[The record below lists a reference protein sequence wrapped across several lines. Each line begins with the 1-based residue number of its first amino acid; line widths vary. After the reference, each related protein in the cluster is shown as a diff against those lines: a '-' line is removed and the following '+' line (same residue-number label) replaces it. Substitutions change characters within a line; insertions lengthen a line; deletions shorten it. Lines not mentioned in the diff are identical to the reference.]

1 MPSFKEMVEKY
12 KKRRHDT
19 VVDAVTTGLS
29 LADNVTVDLGLLE
42 DTGVA
47 TEIAETVSNVLP
59 FAVIAVT
66 EQCKVLL
73 GKKTGAAGAGDAAYR
88 MVKTG
93 AAMGVGALAALAGG
107 PMGVGAAVTAAGAG
121 AVVALPAAVSARV
134 IMDRYRGYALMGH
147 RVSLRTQ
154 RLKALNTARLS
165 RTSAGE

>member
-93 AAMGVGALAALAGG
+93 AAMGVGA
-107 PMGVGAAVTAAGAG
+107 AVTAAGAG
-121 AVVALPAAVSARV
+121 AVVALPAAVSARARREEGIIV
-134 IMDRYRGYALMGH
+134 GLL
-147 RVSLRTQ
+147 SLTDQ
-154 RLKALNTARLS
+154 GQYGRLHGVCRAVMLP
-165 RTSAGE
+165 G

>member
-73 GKKTGAAGAGDAAYR
+73 GKKTRRCRGGGRCLPHGQDRRGHGRGRGGYGCRGGCCGGAACGGQRTGDY
-88 MVKTG
+88 G
-93 AAMGVGALAALAGG
+93 
-107 PMGVGAAVTAAGAG
+107 
-121 AVVALPAAVSARV
+121 S
-134 IMDRYRGYALMGH
+134 
-147 RVSLRTQ
+147 
-154 RLKALNTARLS
+154 LS
-165 RTSAGE
+165 RPCPDGAPRQPAYPAPQGAQYRAAQPHKCGGISHAAAIS

>member
-93 AAMGVGALAALAGG
+93 AAMGVGAT
-107 PMGVGAAVTAAGAG
+107 VTAAGAG

-134 IMDRYRGYALMGH
+134 IMDRYRGHALMGH

>member
-19 VVDAVTTGLS
+19 VVDAGTTGLS

-73 GKKTGAAGAGDAAYR
+73 GKKTGVAGAGDAAYR

-93 AAMGVGALAALAGG
+93 AA
-107 PMGVGAAVTAAGAG
+107 MGVGAAVTAAGAG

>member
-93 AAMGVGALAALAGG
+93 TA
-107 PMGVGAAVTAAGAG
+107 MGVGAAVTAAGAG

>member
-73 GKKTGAAGAGDAAYR
+73 GKKTGTAGAGDAAYR

-93 AAMGVGALAALAGG
+93 AA
-107 PMGVGAAVTAAGAG
+107 MGVGAAVTAAGAG

-134 IMDRYRGYALMGH
+134 IMDRYRGHALMGH

>member
-12 KKRRHDT
+12 KKRLHDT

-93 AAMGVGALAALAGG
+93 AAMGVGA
-107 PMGVGAAVTAAGAG
+107 AVTAAGAG

>member
-73 GKKTGAAGAGDAAYR
+73 GKKNGAAGAGDAAYR

-93 AAMGVGALAALAGG
+93 AA
-107 PMGVGAAVTAAGAG
+107 MGVGAAVTAAGAG

>member
-29 LADNVTVDLGLLE
+29 LADTVTVDLGLLE

-93 AAMGVGALAALAGG
+93 AAMGVGA
-107 PMGVGAAVTAAGAG
+107 AVTAAGAG

-134 IMDRYRGYALMGH
+134 IMDRYRGHALMGH

>member
-93 AAMGVGALAALAGG
+93 AAMGVGA
-107 PMGVGAAVTAAGAG
+107 AVTAAGAG

-134 IMDRYRGYALMGH
+134 IMDRYRGHALMGH

-165 RTSAGE
+165 RTSAGD

>member
-19 VVDAVTTGLS
+19 VVDAVTIGLS

-93 AAMGVGALAALAGG
+93 AAMGVGA
-107 PMGVGAAVTAAGAG
+107 AVTAAGAG

-134 IMDRYRGYALMGH
+134 IMDRYRGHALMGH

>member
-73 GKKTGAAGAGDAAYR
+73 GKKTSAAGAGDAAYR

-93 AAMGVGALAALAGG
+93 AA
-107 PMGVGAAVTAAGAG
+107 MGVGAAVTAAGAG

-134 IMDRYRGYALMGH
+134 IMDRYRGHALMGH

>member
-1 MPSFKEMVEKY
+1 MPSFKEMVDKY

-93 AAMGVGALAALAGG
+93 AAMGVGA
-107 PMGVGAAVTAAGAG
+107 AVTAAGAG

-165 RTSAGE
+165 RTSAGK

>member
-19 VVDAVTTGLS
+19 VVDAVTTGLA

-93 AAMGVGALAALAGG
+93 AAMGVGA
-107 PMGVGAAVTAAGAG
+107 AVTAAGAG
-121 AVVALPAAVSARV
+121 AAVALPAAVSARV
-134 IMDRYRGYALMGH
+134 IMDRYRGHALMGH
-147 RVSLRTQ
+147 RVSLRTK

>member
-93 AAMGVGALAALAGG
+93 AAMGVGA
-107 PMGVGAAVTAAGAG
+107 AVTAAGAG

-134 IMDRYRGYALMGH
+134 IMDHYRGYALMGH

-165 RTSAGE
+165 RTTAGE

>member
-93 AAMGVGALAALAGG
+93 AAMGVGA
-107 PMGVGAAVTAAGAG
+107 AVTAAGAG

-134 IMDRYRGYALMGH
+134 IMDRYRGHALMGH

-165 RTSAGE
+165 RTTAGE

>member
-93 AAMGVGALAALAGG
+93 AAMGVGA
-107 PMGVGAAVTAAGAG
+107 AVTAAGAG
-121 AVVALPAAVSARV
+121 AVVALPAAVRARV

-165 RTSAGE
+165 RTSAGK

>member
-93 AAMGVGALAALAGG
+93 VA
-107 PMGVGAAVTAAGAG
+107 MGVGAAVTAAGAG

>member
-42 DTGVA
+42 DTGVVS
-47 TEIAETVSNVLP
+47 EIAETVSNVLP

-93 AAMGVGALAALAGG
+93 AA
-107 PMGVGAAVTAAGAG
+107 MGVGAAVTAAGAG

>member
-73 GKKTGAAGAGDAAYR
+73 GQKTGAAGAGDAAYR

-93 AAMGVGALAALAGG
+93 AA
-107 PMGVGAAVTAAGAG
+107 MGVGAAVTAAGAG

-134 IMDRYRGYALMGH
+134 IMDRYRGHALMGH

>member
-93 AAMGVGALAALAGG
+93 AAMG
-107 PMGVGAAVTAAGAG
+107 MGAAVTAAGAG

-134 IMDRYRGYALMGH
+134 IMDRYRGHALMGH

>member
-1 MPSFKEMVEKY
+1 MPSFKEMVKKY

-93 AAMGVGALAALAGG
+93 AAMGVGAA
-107 PMGVGAAVTAAGAG
+107 
-121 AVVALPAAVSARV
+121 

>member
-93 AAMGVGALAALAGG
+93 AAMGVGA
-107 PMGVGAAVTAAGAG
+107 AVTAAGAG
-121 AVVALPAAVSARV
+121 AVVALTAAVSARV

>member
-93 AAMGVGALAALAGG
+93 AAMGVGA
-107 PMGVGAAVTAAGAG
+107 PVTAAGAG

>member
-93 AAMGVGALAALAGG
+93 AAMGVGA
-107 PMGVGAAVTAAGAG
+107 AVTAAGAG

-134 IMDRYRGYALMGH
+134 IMDRYRGHALMGH
-147 RVSLRTQ
+147 RVSLRIQ

>member
-29 LADNVTVDLGLLE
+29 RADNVTVDPGLLE
-42 DTGVA
+42 ETGVA

-93 AAMGVGALAALAGG
+93 AAMGVGA
-107 PMGVGAAVTAAGAG
+107 AVTAAGAG

-134 IMDRYRGYALMGH
+134 IMDRYRGHALMGH

>member
-93 AAMGVGALAALAGG
+93 AAMGVGA
-107 PMGVGAAVTAAGAG
+107 AVTAAGAG

-134 IMDRYRGYALMGH
+134 IMDRYRGHALMGH

-165 RTSAGE
+165 RTSAEE

>member
-93 AAMGVGALAALAGG
+93 AAMGVGA
-107 PMGVGAAVTAAGAG
+107 AVTAAGAG

-134 IMDRYRGYALMGH
+134 IMDRYRVHALMGH